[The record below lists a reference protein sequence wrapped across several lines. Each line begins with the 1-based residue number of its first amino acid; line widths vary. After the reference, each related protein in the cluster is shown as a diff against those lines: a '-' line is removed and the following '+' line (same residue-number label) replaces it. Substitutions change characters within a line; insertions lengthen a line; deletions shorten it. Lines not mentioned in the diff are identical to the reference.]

1 MPNGTCSKPRLIVLV
16 GLPGSGKSTW
26 AERQGYTVLSS
37 DVMRGLLIDDPANQN
52 IHGRV
57 FGALR
62 YLLRHRME
70 LQRPVTCLDATN
82 LTRRDRKAWIKM
94 AELYGCVPEAVFLD
108 VPVEECLRRN
118 AARGRMVPE
127 EAIRMMA
134 AKLAV
139 PTVEEGF
146 QSVTVIRP

>member
-1 MPNGTCSKPRLIVLV
+1 MSNGTCYKPRLIVLA

-26 AERQGYTVLSS
+26 AERQGYTVISS
-37 DVMRGLLIDDPANQN
+37 DEMRRLLIDDAADQS

-57 FGALR
+57 FAALR

-82 LTRRDRKAWIKM
+82 ITRRDRRGWIKM
-94 AELYGCVPEAVFLD
+94 AELYGCVPEAVFFD
-108 VPVEECLRRN
+108 VSVEECLKRN
-118 AARGRMVPE
+118 AARGRVVPE

-134 AKLAV
+134 AKLSA
-139 PTVEEGF
+139 PSAEEGF
-146 QSVTVIRP
+146 ASITVIRP